1 MNPYYPVEEY
11 PSSSY
16 SGSEEDA
23 KMMMGLPQPMEGLH
37 DAGPPP
43 FLIKTF
49 DMVDDPSTNYILSWS
64 RGGGSFIVWDP
75 HSFSANL
82 LPRYFKHN
90 NFSSFVRQLNTYG
103 FKKIDPDKWE
113 FANEGFLKGQKDLL
127 KSIRRR
133 KTPSQEAL
141 GPCVEVGRFELEG
154 EVDRL
159 RCDKQVLMME
169 LVKLRQQ
176 QVDTRAYPQTTE
188 ERLQITENKQ
198 QQMMSFLAR
207 AMQNPGFVQELMQQE
222 EKRME
227 LEEVISRKRRR
238 SIDRRSCGVDVG
250 ESSGVCSCGGTNP
263 VKTEPLVFGDH
274 GYQVTELEALA
285 LKMQSYGRA
294 RREQQEARDK
304 VEHRE
309 NRDNELDER
318 FWEELLNERFEGEF
332 DIPGTEVA
340 KDEDVNVFADQEP
353 KYRK

>member
-64 RGGGSFIVWDP
+64 RGGGSFI
-75 HSFSANL
+75 
-82 LPRYFKHN
+82 
-90 NFSSFVRQLNTYG
+90 G